1 MPQPWTVVIADD
13 DELSRKGL
21 ARAIDAHPRFRIIG
35 EAADGSAAV
44 CLLDQLRPD
53 LAVVDVEMRGL
64 DGLDVLRA
72 LRPRDRPRVIFVA
85 EYGDFAVE
93 SLRDH
98 SLDFLVR
105 PIGETSARSALD
117 DADERLRQA
126 RGRAQ
131 LRIEQLLRST
141 RSPRRLER
149 LPIRRN
155 GRIEVLDLGSV
166 DWISAAG
173 NYVELHSNGRRLL
186 HRITLKHLA
195 ERLDPTRF
203 ARIHRST
210 VVNLERVR
218 DLEPTPQGDWKLDL
232 NTGDRLRLSRRYR
245 EALDV
250 LLPAR
255 QHNGNGYARQ
265 AVSGSS
271 LS

>member
-1 MPQPWTVVIADD
+1 MSQPWTVVIADD
-13 DELSRKGL
+13 DAPSRRDLSH
-21 ARAIDAHPRFRIIG
+21 AIDAHPRFRIIG

-53 LAVVDVEMRGL
+53 LAVLDVEMPGL

-72 LRPRDRPRVIFVA
+72 LRPRDRPRVVFVA
-85 EYGDFAVE
+85 NYGDFAVE
-93 SLRDH
+93 ALQGS
-98 SLDFLVR
+98 SLDFIVR
-105 PIGETSARSALD
+105 PFGNGRLQATLD
-117 DADERLRQA
+117 VISDKLAESRN
-126 RGRAQ
+126 RGRAKM
-131 LRIEQLLRST
+131 EHLLQTT
-141 RSPRRLER
+141 RSPSRLQR

-155 GRIEVLDLGSV
+155 GRIEVLDLEEV

-173 NYVELHSNGRRLL
+173 NYVELHTDGRRLL
-186 HRITLKHLA
+186 HRITLKQLA

-232 NTGDRLRLSRRYR
+232 DTGDRLRLSRRYR

-255 QHNGNGYARQ
+255 HHSTNGFNLA
-265 AVSGSS
+265 
-271 LS
+271 